1 MQNLVK
7 QWAPFSKKSGSVHS
21 VCITSPI
28 DKSDEVRVVGR
39 KDSKTKILR
48 LRMAEEDLGK
58 VIDKQG
64 EKAHSIRTILNATAT
79 KLKQTGVLEIIG

>member
-21 VCITSPI
+21 LCITSPI
-28 DKSDEVRVVGR
+28 DKSDEVKVVER

-48 LRMAEEDLGK
+48 LRVAEEDLGK

>member
-21 VCITSPI
+21 LCITLPI
-28 DKSDEVRVVGR
+28 DKSDEVKVVER
-39 KDSKTKILR
+39 KDSKTKVLR
-48 LRMAEEDLGK
+48 LRVAEEDLGK
-58 VIDKQG
+58 VIDKQRK
-64 EKAHSIRTILNATAT
+64 KAHSIRTILNATAT

>member
-21 VCITSPI
+21 LYITLPI
-28 DKSDEVRVVGR
+28 DKSDEVKVVER
-39 KDSKTKILR
+39 KDSKTKVLR
-48 LRMAEEDLGK
+48 LRVAEEDLGK
-58 VIDKQG
+58 VIDKQR
-64 EKAHSIRTILNATAT
+64 EKAHSICTILNATAT

>member
-1 MQNLVK
+1 M
-7 QWAPFSKKSGSVHS
+7 HS

-28 DKSDEVRVVGR
+28 DKSDEVKVVGR

-48 LRMAEEDLGK
+48 LRVAEEDLGK

-64 EKAHSIRTILNATAT
+64 EKAHSICTILNATAT

>member
-28 DKSDEVRVVGR
+28 DKSDEVKVVER

-48 LRMAEEDLGK
+48 LRVAEEYLGK
-58 VIDKQG
+58 VIDKQ
-64 EKAHSIRTILNATAT
+64 EIKAYSIRTILNATAT

>member
-1 MQNLVK
+1 M
-7 QWAPFSKKSGSVHS
+7 HS

-28 DKSDEVRVVGR
+28 DTSDEVRVVGR

-64 EKAHSIRTILNATAT
+64 GKAHSIRTILNATAT

>member
-64 EKAHSIRTILNATAT
+64 IKAHSIRTILNATAT

>member
-21 VCITSPI
+21 LCLPSPL
-28 DKSDEVRVVGR
+28 DKSDEVKVVER
-39 KDSKTKILR
+39 KDSKTKVLR
-48 LRMAEEDLGK
+48 LRVAEEDLGK
-58 VIDKQG
+58 LIDKQR

-79 KLKQTGVLEIIG
+79 KLKHTGVLEIIG

>member
-1 MQNLVK
+1 M
-7 QWAPFSKKSGSVHS
+7 HS
-21 VCITSPI
+21 LCIILPI
-28 DKSDEVRVVGR
+28 YKSDEVKVVER
-39 KDSKTKILR
+39 KDSKTKVLR
-48 LRMAEEDLGK
+48 LRLAGEDLGK

>member
-21 VCITSPI
+21 LCITSPI
-28 DKSDEVRVVGR
+28 DKSDEVKVVER
-39 KDSKTKILR
+39 KDSKTKVLR
-48 LRMAEEDLGK
+48 LRVAEEDLGK

-64 EKAHSIRTILNATAT
+64 GKSPLHSYYFKCNCDQVKTNWRA
-79 KLKQTGVLEIIG
+79 